1 MEREKTAAPRT
12 ASKVA
17 IITGAASGIGRAL
30 AEALAARGVEIVLA
44 DRQVA
49 LAEDVAGGIARRG
62 GTAAVVELDVVS
74 HAQVHAVVHDTVAR
88 TGRLDYLFNNA
99 GISVSGE
106 MKDYTLADWTDVL
119 DVNLRGVVH
128 GVHAAYP
135 IMVRQGFGHIVNTA
149 SMAGLVANGY
159 LGSYV
164 VTKHAV
170 VGLSKALRIEAKEYG
185 VQVSVLCPG
194 LIRTPIIE
202 GGRYGRLK
210 DDLDMEGWRRSLER
224 LRPLDAPVLA
234 ERALRAITRN
244 RAIIV
249 VPGWWR
255 LFWYLDRLSPPLAE
269 RAFGAL
275 YQSGK
280 REIATLRRTPS

>member
-1 MEREKTAAPRT
+1 VKAAAIDVTDP
-12 ASKVA
+12 VA
-17 IITGAASGIGRAL
+17 
-30 AEALAARGVEIVLA
+30 VEGLV
-44 DRQVA
+44 Q
-49 LAEDVAGGIARRG
+49 
-62 GTAAVVELDVVS
+62 
-74 HAQVHAVVHDTVAR
+74 DTV
-88 TGRLDYLFNNA
+88 TDYGRLDFIFNNA
-99 GISVSGE
+99 GIVTFGE
-106 MKDYTLADWTDVL
+106 TRDMSLADWNGMI

-128 GVHAAYP
+128 GIAAAYP
-135 IMVRQGFGHIVNTA
+135 VMIRQGFGHIVNTA

-164 VTKHAV
+164 VAKHAV
-170 VGLSKALRIEAKEYG
+170 VGLSKTLRIEAKEYG

-210 DDLDMEGWRRSLER
+210 DDLDMERWRRSLER

-234 ERALRAITRN
+234 ERALRAIARN

-255 LFWYLDRLSPPLAE
+255 LFWYLDRLSPALAE

-280 REIATLRRTPS
+280 REIATLRRTSS